1 MLTLLN
7 LSLLFYV
14 LFDSPGSIPV
24 FVSLLKNYSV
34 KKQQRIIL
42 RECIFALV
50 TLLLF
55 ITFGRKIFH
64 FFNISLY
71 AFQFIGGV
79 LLFSVSLKMMLASPI
94 SSDHSISATEDC
106 SEPIFFPL
114 AFPIITGPAV
124 ITALLGYM
132 EEQLFPKEIILGAM
146 IIAWVFSVFTLLSS
160 SFFNRILGSAGL
172 VALERLFS
180 ITLLLMSVNLI
191 LKGLSIAFNIGFY
204 IK

>member
-1 MLTLLN
+1 M
-7 LSLLFYV
+7 
-14 LFDSPGSIPV
+14 
-24 FVSLLKNYSV
+24 
-34 KKQQRIIL
+34 
-42 RECIFALV
+42 V

-79 LLFSVSLKMMLASPI
+79 LLFSVSLKMALAPPI
-94 SSDHSISATEDC
+94 IPTDQTTSETEDT
-106 SEPIFFPL
+106 SEPVFFPL
-114 AFPIITGPAV
+114 AFPVTTGPAV
-124 ITALLGYM
+124 ITSLLGYM
-132 EEQLFPKEIILGAM
+132 EEHLFPKEIILGA
-146 IIAWVFSVFTLLSS
+146 VFISWALSVFTLLSS
-160 SFFNRILGSAGL
+160 SFVNRVLGSSGL

-191 LKGLSIAFNIGFY
+191 LKGISIAFNIGFY

>member
-1 MLTLLN
+1 MLLTLIN

-14 LFDSPGSIPV
+14 LFDAPGSVPV
-24 FVSLLKNYSV
+24 FVSLLKHYSA
-34 KKQQRIIL
+34 KRQQRIIL

-55 ITFGRKIFH
+55 VTFGRK
-64 FFNISLY
+64 FFQFLDISLY

-79 LLFSVSLKMMLASPI
+79 LLFSVSLKMMLVPPPI
-94 SSDHSISATEDC
+94 ESDSSEPQ

-114 AFPIITGPAV
+114 AFPVITGPAV
-124 ITALLGYM
+124 ITSLLSYM
-132 EEQLFPKEIILGAM
+132 EEDLFSKELILGAM
-146 IIAWVFSVFTLLSS
+146 IIAWVLSVFTLLSS
-160 SFFNRILGSAGL
+160 SFFNRILGSSGL

-180 ITLLLMSVNLI
+180 IALLLMSANLM
-191 LKGLSIAFNIGFY
+191 LKGISIAFNIGFY

>member
-24 FVSLLKNYSV
+24 FVSLLKNYSA
-34 KKQQRIIL
+34 KKQQRVIL
-42 RECIFALV
+42 RECIFALA

-55 ITFGRKIFH
+55 MTFGRKIFH

-94 SSDHSISATEDC
+94 SADPSISNTEDC

-124 ITALLGYM
+124 ITSLLGYM
-132 EEQLFPKEIILGAM
+132 EEQLFPKEIIIGAVL
-146 IIAWVFSVFTLLSS
+146 IAWALSVFTLLSS
-160 SFFNRILGSAGL
+160 SFFNRMLGSAGL

-180 ITLLLMSVNLI
+180 ITLLLMSVNLV
-191 LKGLSIAFNIGFY
+191 LKGISIAFNIGFY